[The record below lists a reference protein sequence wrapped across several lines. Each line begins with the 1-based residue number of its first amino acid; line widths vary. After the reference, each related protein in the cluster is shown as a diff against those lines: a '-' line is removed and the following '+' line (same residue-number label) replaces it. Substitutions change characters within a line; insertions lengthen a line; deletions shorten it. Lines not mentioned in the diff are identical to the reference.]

1 MCGFD
6 ESKKEESPNFRFGK
20 LIFVTIEF
28 RNMCAT
34 LTNQFGSMIDCL
46 VLIFAMISSIPYI
59 LYAVI
64 VGGSST
70 ETMNGKWF
78 HVTIKCQTNQ
88 FYSFNIATQC
98 YNYTLYSHKINSRKI
113 LWPKCWLCFI
123 YGFIERLQTLS
134 SYILLS
140 L

>member
-46 VLIFAMISSIPYI
+46 VLIFAMISFIPYI

-98 YNYTLYSHKINSRKI
+98 YKYYIIQPQNKFTKDFVAKMLALFH
-113 LWPKCWLCFI
+113 LWFH
-123 YGFIERLQTLS
+123 
-134 SYILLS
+134 
-140 L
+140 